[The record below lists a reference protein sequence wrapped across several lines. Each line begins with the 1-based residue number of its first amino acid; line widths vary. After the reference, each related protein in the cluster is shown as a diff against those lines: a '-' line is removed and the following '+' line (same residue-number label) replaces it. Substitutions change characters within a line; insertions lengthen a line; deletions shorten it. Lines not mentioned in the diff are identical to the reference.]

1 MLLLFFVYLVLWFFF
16 GDSEWVDKMN
26 NGSWLPEEDFKG
38 LTDNFFDDLI
48 NHIDFPLEDIETT
61 NEEGDWGADFKNL
74 IPPPSDVLTSLSSEF
89 TRGGT
94 NGNGQRVGAQKKPV
108 PTLKQQSG
116 ISSTV
121 ETSLPDVKVSKLF
134 QSSSPVS
141 VLENAAANGS
151 AASFQNQNRAQRLAF
166 PVKGIRS
173 KRKRPTIPTFLSL
186 HAFLSEML
194 EKKLALL
201 DDDSDSEDTYN
212 LSSESSAKKR
222 RKKSNNNSNNSH
234 CPEPF
239 NADGTVRKCTHC
251 ETTKTPQWREGPR
264 GPKTLCNACGVR
276 FRSGR
281 LLPEYRPASSPTFI
295 PTVHS
300 NSHRKIIE
308 MRRKEE
314 EGQFVTG
321 MPRGFRYRG

>member
-1 MLLLFFVYLVLWFFF
+1 
-16 GDSEWVDKMN
+16 MN

-38 LTDNFFDDLI
+38 LSDNFFDDLI
-48 NHIDFPLEDIETT
+48 NQMDLPLEDIETT

-89 TRGGT
+89 TRGGGS
-94 NGNGQRVGAQKKPV
+94 NSNGQRVGGGQKKPV
-108 PTLKQQSG
+108 PTLKQSGG

-121 ETSLPDVKVSKLF
+121 DSCSLPDVKVSKLF

-141 VLENAAANGS
+141 VLENAANGS
-151 AASFQNQNRAQRLAF
+151 ASFQNQNRAQRLAF

-173 KRKRPTIPTFLSL
+173 KRKRPTIPRFISL
-186 HAFLSEML
+186 HTFLSEML
-194 EKKLALL
+194 EKKFALVV
-201 DDDSDSEDTYN
+201 DSSDSEETY

-222 RKKSNNNSNNSH
+222 RKKNNNSH

-239 NADGTVRKCTHC
+239 NPDGTVRKCTHC
-251 ETTKTPQWREGPR
+251 ETTKTPQWREGPG

-308 MRRKEE
+308 MRRKDE

-321 MPRGFRYRG
+321 MSRGFRYRG

>member
-1 MLLLFFVYLVLWFFF
+1 M
-16 GDSEWVDKMN
+16 
-26 NGSWLPEEDFKG
+26 
-38 LTDNFFDDLI
+38 
-48 NHIDFPLEDIETT
+48 
-61 NEEGDWGADFKNL
+61 
-74 IPPPSDVLTSLSSEF
+74 
-89 TRGGT
+89 
-94 NGNGQRVGAQKKPV
+94 Q
-108 PTLKQQSG
+108 KQQSG

-121 ETSLPDVKVSKLF
+121 DTSLPDVKVSKLF

-151 AASFQNQNRAQRLAF
+151 AASFQNQNRAQRRAF

-173 KRKRPTIPTFLSL
+173 KRKRPTIPTFMSL
-186 HAFLSEML
+186 HSFLSEML
-194 EKKLALL
+194 EKKLAML
-201 DDDSDSEDTYN
+201 DDDSGSEDTYN

-222 RKKSNNNSNNSH
+222 RKKTNNNSNNSH

-251 ETTKTPQWREGPR
+251 ETTKTPQWREGPG

>member
-1 MLLLFFVYLVLWFFF
+1 MIRLVSYLLFRVGYVLINVKSWSCCILFVYFLY
-16 GDSEWVDKMN
+16 
-26 NGSWLPEEDFKG
+26 GS
-38 LTDNFFDDLI
+38 TDLKHGSVPN
-48 NHIDFPLEDIETT
+48 
-61 NEEGDWGADFKNL
+61 
-74 IPPPSDVLTSLSSEF
+74 SSMF
-89 TRGGT
+89 HAL
-94 NGNGQRVGAQKKPV
+94 Q
-108 PTLKQQSG
+108 KQQSG

-121 ETSLPDVKVSKLF
+121 ETSLPDVKVSKMF

>member
-1 MLLLFFVYLVLWFFF
+1 
-16 GDSEWVDKMN
+16 MN

-48 NHIDFPLEDIETT
+48 NHIDLPLEDIETT

-74 IPPPSDVLTSLSSEF
+74 MPPSLDVLTSLSSEF
-89 TRGGT
+89 TS
-94 NGNGQRVGAQKKPV
+94 NGQRVGGQKKPV
-108 PTLKQQSG
+108 PTLKQSG
-116 ISSTV
+116 VSSTV
-121 ETSLPDVKVSKLF
+121 DTSLPDVKVSKLF

-141 VLENAAANGS
+141 VLENAANGS
-151 AASFQNQNRAQRLAF
+151 ASFQNQNRAQRLAF

-173 KRKRPTIPTFLSL
+173 KRKRPTIPKFISL
-186 HAFLSEML
+186 HSFLSEML
-194 EKKLALL
+194 EKEFAM
-201 DDDSDSEDTYN
+201 DESDSEETY
-212 LSSESSAKKR
+212 LSSENPSKKR
-222 RKKSNNNSNNSH
+222 RKKNSSNNPHS
-234 CPEPF
+234 PEPF
-239 NADGTVRKCTHC
+239 NADGTIRKCTHC
-251 ETTKTPQWREGPR
+251 ETTKTPQWREGPN

-308 MRRKEE
+308 MRRKDE
-314 EGQFVTG
+314 EGQFETG
-321 MPRGFRYRG
+321 MTRGFRYRG

>member
-1 MLLLFFVYLVLWFFF
+1 
-16 GDSEWVDKMN
+16 MN

-38 LTDNFFDDLI
+38 LSDNFFDDLI
-48 NHIDFPLEDIETT
+48 NQMDIPLEDIETT
-61 NEEGDWGADFKNL
+61 NEEGDWGAEFKNL
-74 IPPPSDVLTSLSSEF
+74 IPPPPLDVLTSLSSEF
-89 TRGGT
+89 TRGGS
-94 NGNGQRVGAQKKPV
+94 NSNGQRVEAQKKPV
-108 PTLKQQSG
+108 PTLKQSG
-116 ISSTV
+116 RISSTV
-121 ETSLPDVKVSKLF
+121 DSSLPDVKVSKLF

-141 VLENAAANGS
+141 VLENAANGS
-151 AASFQNQNRAQRLAF
+151 ASFQNQNRAQRLAF

-173 KRKRPTIPTFLSL
+173 KRIRPTIPRFISL
-186 HAFLSEML
+186 HSFLSEML
-194 EKKLALL
+194 EKKFTP
-201 DDDSDSEDTYN
+201 DDSDSEETY

-222 RKKSNNNSNNSH
+222 RKKKNNNNSHS
-234 CPEPF
+234 PEPF

-251 ETTKTPQWREGPR
+251 ESTKTPQWREGPS

-308 MRRKEE
+308 MRRKD
-314 EGQFVTG
+314 EGQFETG
-321 MPRGFRYRG
+321 MTRGFRYRG

>member
-1 MLLLFFVYLVLWFFF
+1 
-16 GDSEWVDKMN
+16 MN
-26 NGSWLPEEDFKG
+26 NGGSWLPEEDFKG

-48 NHIDFPLEDIETT
+48 NQMDFPLEDIETT

-94 NGNGQRVGAQKKPV
+94 NTNGQRVGAEKKPV
-108 PTLKQQSG
+108 PTLKQSGG

-121 ETSLPDVKVSKLF
+121 DTSLPDVKVSKLF

-141 VLENAAANGS
+141 VLENNNAANGS
-151 AASFQNQNRAQRLAF
+151 ASFQQNQNRAQRLAF

-173 KRKRPTIPTFLSL
+173 KRKRPTIPTFISL
-186 HAFLSEML
+186 HSFLSEML
-194 EKKLALL
+194 EKKFAL
-201 DDDSDSEDTYN
+201 DDADSDSEATY

-222 RKKSNNNSNNSH
+222 RKKTNNTSYS
-234 CPEPF
+234 PEPF
-239 NADGTVRKCTHC
+239 SADGMVRKCTHC
-251 ETTKTPQWREGPR
+251 ESTKTPQWREGPG

-308 MRRKEE
+308 MRRKDE